1 MTDKI
6 CRMPWI
12 GFSNDPDGK
21 SRPCCLYKGHVLED
35 DHPMYVQKYSVNEIF
50 KSKYM
55 VDLREKFR
63 NGEQPTE
70 CSTCWIDE
78 NNGFKSK
85 RMFTNE
91 MWKHTPFDHSV
102 EPTAPIEFQMIINN
116 SCNLKCRSCTPSH
129 STQWQIENI
138 KIIGESGY
146 EMPYGQAGDDDS
158 VLWTKRHEWYDS
170 VQRLEIVGG
179 EPFYVKQWH
188 QIFEEL
194 IETDRAKNISVNL
207 SSNCTLFFGDLL
219 EKMAK
224 NFKFVGIGL
233 SVDGTGSEYEYLR
246 HPGNWDTVYAN
257 MKKYH
262 NMMEKYN
269 NLNVQV
275 SYTIGWL
282 NALDLPI
289 MHELLKTDFPKF
301 KIWNNIIHYPEHM
314 AICSATDEIKQAITD
329 SWNDYEWKSEYK
341 SIIEGVKTY
350 MNSKSVDDIQF
361 KDHVQ
366 TLLNRDSIRNENLY
380 TSFPKLTKFLPIN
393 EK

>member
-1 MTDKI
+1 
-6 CRMPWI
+6 MPWI

-21 SRPCCLYKGHVLED
+21 ARPCCLYKGHVLED
-35 DHPMYVQKYSVNEIF
+35 NEPMYVQKYSVSEIF

-63 NGEQPTE
+63 KGEQPVE
-70 CSTCWIDE
+70 CTTCWTDE

-91 MWKHTPFDHSV
+91 MWKHTPFDHNV
-102 EPTAPIEFQMIINN
+102 EPTLPVEFQMIINN

-138 KIIGESGY
+138 KVTGESGY
-146 EMPYGQAGDDDS
+146 TMIHGQAGDDDS

-207 SSNCTLFFGDLL
+207 SSNCTLFYGDLL
-219 EKMAK
+219 EKMAQ

-233 SVDGTGSEYEYLR
+233 SIDGTGSEYEYLR
-246 HPGNWDTVYAN
+246 HPGNWETVYGN

-262 NMMEKYN
+262 DMMAKYS
-269 NLNVQV
+269 NLNVQI

-282 NALDLPI
+282 NALDLPV
-289 MHELLKTDFPKF
+289 MHELLRTEFPNF
-301 KIWNNIIHYPEHM
+301 KMWNNIIHFPEHM
-314 AICSATDEIKQAITD
+314 AICSAIDEIKQEITD
-329 SWNDYEWKSEYK
+329 SWNNYEWKPEYK
-341 SIIEGVKTY
+341 SIIDGVKNY
-350 MNSKSVDDIQF
+350 MNSKSTTEETF
-361 KDHVQ
+361 KEHVKV
-366 TLLNRDSIRNENLY
+366 LLDRDGIRNENLY
-380 TSFPKLTKFLPIN
+380 DSFPKLEKLLPKI
-393 EK
+393 

>member
-1 MTDKI
+1 
-6 CRMPWI
+6 MP
-12 GFSNDPDGK
+12 
-21 SRPCCLYKGHVLED
+21 H
-35 DHPMYVQKYSVNEIF
+35 
-50 KSKYM
+50 
-55 VDLREKFR
+55 
-63 NGEQPTE
+63 
-70 CSTCWIDE
+70 
-78 NNGFKSK
+78 
-85 RMFTNE
+85 
-91 MWKHTPFDHSV
+91 
-102 EPTAPIEFQMIINN
+102 
-116 SCNLKCRSCTPSH
+116 
-129 STQWQIENI
+129 
-138 KIIGESGY
+138 
-146 EMPYGQAGDDDS
+146 GQAGDDDS

-262 NMMEKYN
+262 DMMEKYT

-289 MHELLKTDFPKF
+289 MHELLRTDFPKF

-341 SIIEGVKTY
+341 SIIDGVKTY
-350 MNSKSVDDIQF
+350 MNSKSTSDTKFKEHVNVLLERDD
-361 KDHVQ
+361 
-366 TLLNRDSIRNENLY
+366 IRNENLY
-380 TSFPKLTKFLPIN
+380 ESFPKLIDFLPSR
-393 EK
+393 

>member
-1 MTDKI
+1 
-6 CRMPWI
+6 MPWI

-21 SRPCCLYKGHVLED
+21 ARPCCLYKGHVLENTD
-35 DHPMYVQKYSVNEIF
+35 PMYVQKYSVNEIF
-50 KSKYM
+50 SSKYM

-63 NGEQPTE
+63 NGEQPAE

-85 RMFTNE
+85 RLFTNE
-91 MWKHTPFDHSV
+91 IWKHAPFDPMI

-129 STQWQIENI
+129 STQWQIENL
-138 KIIGESGY
+138 KITGDSGY
-146 EMPYGQAGDDDS
+146 KMPYGQAGDDDS
-158 VLWTKRHEWYDS
+158 VLWTKRLEWYDS

-194 IETDRAKNISVNL
+194 ILTDRAKNISVNL
-207 SSNCTLFFGDLL
+207 SSNCSLFFGDLL
-219 EKMAK
+219 EKMAN

-246 HPGNWDTVYAN
+246 NPGNWETVYGN

-262 NMMEKYN
+262 DMMKRYT

-314 AICSATDEIKQAITD
+314 AICSATDEIKKAITD
-329 SWNDYEWKSEYK
+329 AWNNYEWDPQNE
-341 SIIEGVKTY
+341 SIIEGVETY
-350 MNSKSVDDIQF
+350 MNSKSVTDLQF
-361 KDHVQ
+361 MEYVQ
-366 TLLNRDSIRNENLY
+366 ILLNRDSIRNENLY
-380 TSFPKLTKFLPIN
+380 ESFPKLTSFLP
-393 EK
+393 KR